1 MKKTVDFRVAFGA
14 VKHFGKNLYTTNP
27 PAIAELVANC
37 WDAYAKVCSIFYD
50 DEHCSLL
57 VADNGVGMTDSEFE
71 NRYAVSGME
80 KNTDI
85 RKPNDMEPRPYMGKK
100 GIGKFSVFSL
110 GNSYTI
116 YTKSSDEQ
124 KWKKATLEYD
134 NLMIDQASIK
144 IDVEYIDDLDELKEF
159 FNIDTNKF
167 NQGTLIFI
175 PVMSRKFT
183 KATYGSLAS
192 ILGRRFS
199 TSLSSAYNFKLL
211 INSEE
216 VNLQKHFY
224 DESVEFVYYFGLNK
238 ADLEKR
244 FSNIS
249 NKSFIREIPLDY
261 FTQNNVSGWI
271 GSVSKTSSLKI
282 EDEFNASGIVVYING
297 KLADENILKS
307 TQNSAVSNLYL
318 VGEVDA
324 DFLQSDKIDPVLS
337 SREGLNLELE
347 NVRTLR
353 TELNE
358 IRKGLINQW
367 NELRASRDED
377 KQDYLEAIFETPEYK
392 QIYDDYNESEKMK
405 FKKYSQKLFDSKPE
419 NIRLKDTFTPF
430 LFTVINSES
439 MGKIQIDTDE
449 ENDSI
454 INKFME
460 LFDKS
465 ELNDALRLKLVLQD
479 RLSVI
484 KELRKQISLQAK
496 EKVFEKHIAANP
508 WLINPYWDR
517 KRYVDITTQEKY
529 EILLGNQEKVIG
541 LSDLIIHASEEKVP
555 KIVELK
561 REVKTAYSAPS
572 GQKIVDQISTYRAG
586 IIEILQSKSPH
597 EFGSLSMYSIDAFLI
612 IGTRASSD
620 LKSFEIERLEN
631 EKVQIITYD
640 EIIDNAYRLYHDSF
654 EIIEKK

>member
-1 MKKTVDFRVAFGA
+1 MMKKTVDFRVAFGA

-85 RKPNDMEPRPYMGKK
+85 RQPEDMEIRPYMGKK

-116 YTKSSDEQ
+116 YTKSSDED
-124 KWKKATLEYD
+124 KWKKATLEYE

-144 IDVEYIDDLDELKEF
+144 IDVEYIDNLDELKEF
-159 FNIDTNKF
+159 FEIDTNNF
-167 NQGTLIFI
+167 SQGTLIFI

-199 TSLSSAYNFKLL
+199 TSLSSAYNFQLL

-224 DESVEFVYYFGLNK
+224 DESVEFVYYFGL
-238 ADLEKR
+238 DRTDMEKR
-244 FSNIS
+244 FSNIT
-249 NKSFIREIPLDY
+249 NKNFIKEISHNY

-307 TQNSAVSNLYL
+307 TQNAAVSNLYL

-324 DFLQSDKIDPVLS
+324 DFLQSDNIDPVLS

-392 QIYDDYNESEKMK
+392 QIYDGYNESEKMK

-449 ENDSI
+449 AVSYTHLTLPTN
-454 INKFME
+454 
-460 LFDKS
+460 
-465 ELNDALRLKLVLQD
+465 
-479 RLSVI
+479 
-484 KELRKQISLQAK
+484 
-496 EKVFEKHIAANP
+496 
-508 WLINPYWDR
+508 
-517 KRYVDITTQEKY
+517 
-529 EILLGNQEKVIG
+529 
-541 LSDLIIHASEEKVP
+541 
-555 KIVELK
+555 
-561 REVKTAYSAPS
+561 REV
-572 GQKIVDQISTYRAG
+572 
-586 IIEILQSKSPH
+586 
-597 EFGSLSMYSIDAFLI
+597 
-612 IGTRASSD
+612 
-620 LKSFEIERLEN
+620 
-631 EKVQIITYD
+631 
-640 EIIDNAYRLYHDSF
+640 
-654 EIIEKK
+654 